1 MNNFLATLFLLF
13 GLLCIA
19 HYPAKKIMIW
29 AINNLEDK
37 KLILSLSL
45 LLFILSVISIYLSTN
60 ISDWNYRA
68 GPLILFI
75 LGIALIL
82 RALAILIFPLQLKKA
97 LQYILKKIPV
107 FTTTLS
113 GVFLILLSAFTVS
126 RDYIGPFKDL
136 SDCSNSQVLTV
147 YCLASNPEDLALT
160 PDNQSLIV
168 SEFGGIRPY
177 EEPQEGSFSI
187 FDLATSS
194 IKKMPVIMDLN
205 VWGEPQCQRNSK
217 TFGPHG
223 IDLKKRDDGSYQLAV
238 VNHYPTETIE
248 LFELRKDD
256 QWSLIWKGCV
266 NVPTKYYFNDI
277 ALESDGSF
285 YVTHMYPR
293 EISIT
298 AWLNAALFKYATGL
312 VLFWSHNKF
321 EELDFTKAGQ
331 PNGIVKSGNTLYVA
345 NNLSDS
351 ITGYDLVEK
360 KEIAHFPINSPDNL
374 ILHDDSIWVTSLEHE
389 AVDVLSCPS
398 EQCSLPFNVYSLS
411 SEDLKLQKV
420 YSFSKEVMGLPT
432 VALPVD
438 DKIWMGSFRLDRLV
452 NFDK

>member
-1 MNNFLATLFLLF
+1 MNNFLAALFLLF
-13 GLLCIA
+13 GLLSIT
-19 HYPAKKIMIW
+19 HYPGKKIMIW
-29 AINNLEDK
+29 FIDHLENK
-37 KLILSLSL
+37 KLMLSLSL
-45 LLFILSVISIYLSTN
+45 STFILGAISIYLSIN

-68 GPLILFI
+68 GPLILLV

-82 RALAILIFPLQLKKA
+82 RALTILFFPLKIKKG
-97 LQYILKKIPV
+97 LQYIMKNMAV
-107 FTTTLS
+107 FTTTLA
-113 GVFLILLSAFTVS
+113 GVILVLLSVFTVS

-136 SDCSNSQVLTV
+136 SDCNSSQVLTV

-177 EEPQEGSFSI
+177 EEPQKGSFSI
-187 FDLATSS
+187 FDLTTSS
-194 IKKMPVIMDLN
+194 IKEIPVIMDLN
-205 VWGEPQCQRNSK
+205 VWGDPECQRDSD

-223 IDLKKRDDGSYQLAV
+223 IDLNKRIDGSYQLAV

-248 LFELRKDD
+248 FFELRKDD

-293 EISIT
+293 EITIA
-298 AWLNAALFKYATGL
+298 AWLNAALFKYSTGL

-321 EELDFTKAGQ
+321 EELEFTKAGQ

-351 ITGYDLVEK
+351 ITGYDLVEQQ
-360 KEIAHFPINSPDNL
+360 EIAHFHINSPDNL
-374 ILHDDSIWVTSLEHE
+374 ILQDDLIWVTSLEHE

-411 SEDLKLQKV
+411 SQDLKLQKV
-420 YSFSKEVMGLPT
+420 YSFNEDVMGLPT

>member
-1 MNNFLATLFLLF
+1 MNNFLAALFLLF
-13 GLLCIA
+13 GLLSIT
-19 HYPAKKIMIW
+19 HYPGKKIIIW
-29 AINNLEDK
+29 FIDYLENK
-37 KLILSLSL
+37 KLMFSLSLSI
-45 LLFILSVISIYLSTN
+45 FILGAISIYLSIN

-75 LGIALIL
+75 LGILLIL
-82 RALAILIFPLQLKKA
+82 RALTILIFPLQLKKA
-97 LQYILKKIPV
+97 LQYILQNIPV

-113 GVFLILLSAFTVS
+113 GVFLILLSVFTVS

-147 YCLASNPEDLALT
+147 YCITSNPEDLALT

-177 EEPQEGSFSI
+177 EESQEGSFSI
-187 FDLATSS
+187 FDLTTSS
-194 IKKMPVIMDLN
+194 IKEMPIIMGLN
-205 VWGEPQCQRNSK
+205 VWGEPQCQRNSE

-223 IDLKKRDDGSYQLAV
+223 IDLNKRDDGSYQLAV

-248 LFELRKDD
+248 LFELRKND

-266 NVPTKYYFNDI
+266 NVPEKYYFNDI

-293 EISIT
+293 EITIT
-298 AWLNAALFKYATGL
+298 AWLNAALFKYSTGL

-321 EELDFTKAGQ
+321 EELEFTKAGQ

-351 ITGYDLVEK
+351 ITGYDLVEQQ
-360 KEIAHFPINSPDNL
+360 EIAHFHINSPDNL
-374 ILHDDSIWVTSLEHE
+374 ILQDDSIWVTSLEHE

-411 SEDLKLQKV
+411 SQDLKLQKV
-420 YSFSKEVMGLPT
+420 YSFNEDVMGLPT

-438 DKIWMGSFRLDRLV
+438 DKIWMGSCRLDRLV

>member
-1 MNNFLATLFLLF
+1 MNNFLAALFLLF
-13 GLLCIA
+13 GLLSIT
-19 HYPAKKIMIW
+19 HYPGKKIIIW
-29 AINNLEDK
+29 FIDYLENK
-37 KLILSLSL
+37 KLMFSLSLSI
-45 LLFILSVISIYLSTN
+45 FILGAISIYLSIN

-75 LGIALIL
+75 LGILLIL
-82 RALAILIFPLQLKKA
+82 RALTILMFPLQLKKA
-97 LQYILKKIPV
+97 LQYILQNIPV

-113 GVFLILLSAFTVS
+113 GIFLILLSVFTVS

-147 YCLASNPEDLALT
+147 YCITSNPEDLALT

-177 EEPQEGSFSI
+177 EESQEGSFSI
-187 FDLATSS
+187 FDLTTSS
-194 IKKMPVIMDLN
+194 IKEMPIIMGLN
-205 VWGEPQCQRNSK
+205 VWGEPQCQRDSD

-223 IDLKKRDDGSYQLAV
+223 IDLNKRDDGSYQLAV

-248 LFELRKDD
+248 FFELRKDD

-266 NVPTKYYFNDI
+266 NVPEKYYFNDI

-293 EISIT
+293 EITIT
-298 AWLNAALFKYATGL
+298 AWLNAALFKYSTGL

-321 EELDFTKAGQ
+321 EELEFTKAGQ

-351 ITGYDLVEK
+351 ITGYDLVEQQ
-360 KEIAHFPINSPDNL
+360 EIAHFHINSPDNL
-374 ILHDDSIWVTSLEHE
+374 ILQDDSIWVTSLEHE

-411 SEDLKLQKV
+411 SQDLKLQKV
-420 YSFSKEVMGLPT
+420 YSFNEDVMGLPT

>member
-1 MNNFLATLFLLF
+1 MNNFLAALFLLF
-13 GLLCIA
+13 GLLSIT
-19 HYPAKKIMIW
+19 HYPGKKIIIW
-29 AINNLEDK
+29 FIDYLENK
-37 KLILSLSL
+37 KLMFSLSLSI
-45 LLFILSVISIYLSTN
+45 FILGAISIYLSIN

-75 LGIALIL
+75 LGILLIL
-82 RALAILIFPLQLKKA
+82 RALTILIFPLQLKKA
-97 LQYILKKIPV
+97 LQYILQNIPV

-113 GVFLILLSAFTVS
+113 GVFLILLSVFTVS

-147 YCLASNPEDLALT
+147 YCITSNPEDLALT

-177 EEPQEGSFSI
+177 EESQEGSFSI
-187 FDLATSS
+187 FDLTTSS
-194 IKKMPVIMDLN
+194 IKEMPIIIGLN
-205 VWGEPQCQRNSK
+205 VWGEPQCQRNSD

-223 IDLKKRDDGSYQLAV
+223 IDLNKRDDGSYQLAV

-266 NVPTKYYFNDI
+266 NVPEKYYFNDI

-293 EISIT
+293 EITIT
-298 AWLNAALFKYATGL
+298 AWLNAALFKYSTGL

-321 EELDFTKAGQ
+321 EELEFTKSGQ

-351 ITGYDLVEK
+351 ITGYDLVEQQ
-360 KEIAHFPINSPDNL
+360 EIAHFHINSPDNL
-374 ILHDDSIWVTSLEHE
+374 ILQDDSIWVTSLEHE

-411 SEDLKLQKV
+411 SQDLKLQKV
-420 YSFSKEVMGLPT
+420 YSFNEDVMGLPT

>member
-1 MNNFLATLFLLF
+1 MNNFLAALFLLF
-13 GLLCIA
+13 GLLSIT
-19 HYPAKKIMIW
+19 HYPGKKIIIW
-29 AINNLEDK
+29 FIDYLENK
-37 KLILSLSL
+37 KLMFSLSLSI
-45 LLFILSVISIYLSTN
+45 FILGAISIYLSIN

-75 LGIALIL
+75 LGILLIL
-82 RALAILIFPLQLKKA
+82 RALTILIFPLQLKKA
-97 LQYILKKIPV
+97 LQYILQNIPV

-113 GVFLILLSAFTVS
+113 GIFLILLSVFTVS

-147 YCLASNPEDLALT
+147 YCITSNPEDLALT

-177 EEPQEGSFSI
+177 EESQEGSFSI
-187 FDLATSS
+187 FDLTTSS
-194 IKKMPVIMDLN
+194 IKEMPIIMGLN
-205 VWGEPQCQRNSK
+205 VWGEPQCQRNSE

-223 IDLKKRDDGSYQLAV
+223 IDLNKRDDGSYQLAV

-248 LFELRKDD
+248 FFELRKDD

-266 NVPTKYYFNDI
+266 NVPEKYYFNDI

-293 EISIT
+293 EITIT
-298 AWLNAALFKYATGL
+298 AWLNAALFKYSTGL

-321 EELDFTKAGQ
+321 EELEFTKAGQ

-351 ITGYDLVEK
+351 ITGYDLVEQQ
-360 KEIAHFPINSPDNL
+360 EIAHFHINSPDNL
-374 ILHDDSIWVTSLEHE
+374 ILQDDSIWVTSLEHE

-411 SEDLKLQKV
+411 SQDLKLQKV
-420 YSFSKEVMGLPT
+420 YSFNEDVMGLPT

>member
-147 YCLASNPEDLALT
+147 YCLASNP
-160 PDNQSLIV
+160 
-168 SEFGGIRPY
+168 
-177 EEPQEGSFSI
+177 
-187 FDLATSS
+187 
-194 IKKMPVIMDLN
+194 
-205 VWGEPQCQRNSK
+205 
-217 TFGPHG
+217 
-223 IDLKKRDDGSYQLAV
+223 
-238 VNHYPTETIE
+238 
-248 LFELRKDD
+248 
-256 QWSLIWKGCV
+256 
-266 NVPTKYYFNDI
+266 
-277 ALESDGSF
+277 
-285 YVTHMYPR
+285 
-293 EISIT
+293 
-298 AWLNAALFKYATGL
+298 
-312 VLFWSHNKF
+312 
-321 EELDFTKAGQ
+321 
-331 PNGIVKSGNTLYVA
+331 
-345 NNLSDS
+345 
-351 ITGYDLVEK
+351 
-360 KEIAHFPINSPDNL
+360 
-374 ILHDDSIWVTSLEHE
+374 
-389 AVDVLSCPS
+389 
-398 EQCSLPFNVYSLS
+398 
-411 SEDLKLQKV
+411 
-420 YSFSKEVMGLPT
+420 
-432 VALPVD
+432 
-438 DKIWMGSFRLDRLV
+438 
-452 NFDK
+452 

>member
-1 MNNFLATLFLLF
+1 MNNFLAALFLLF
-13 GLLCIA
+13 GLLSIT
-19 HYPAKKIMIW
+19 HYPGKKIIIW
-29 AINNLEDK
+29 FIDYLENK
-37 KLILSLSL
+37 KLMFSLSLSI
-45 LLFILSVISIYLSTN
+45 FILGAISIYLSIN

-75 LGIALIL
+75 LGILLIL
-82 RALAILIFPLQLKKA
+82 RALTILMFPLQLKKA
-97 LQYILKKIPV
+97 LQYILQNIPI

-113 GVFLILLSAFTVS
+113 GVFLILLSVFTVS

-147 YCLASNPEDLALT
+147 YCITSNPEDLALT

-177 EEPQEGSFSI
+177 EESQEGSFSI
-187 FDLATSS
+187 LDLTTSS
-194 IKKMPVIMDLN
+194 IKEIPVIMDLN
-205 VWGEPQCQRNSK
+205 VWGDPQCQRNSD

-223 IDLKKRDDGSYQLAV
+223 IDLNKRDDGSYQLAV

-266 NVPTKYYFNDI
+266 NVPEKYYFNDI

-293 EISIT
+293 EITIT
-298 AWLNAALFKYATGL
+298 AWLNAALFKYSTGL

-321 EELDFTKAGQ
+321 EELEFTKAGQ

-351 ITGYDLVEK
+351 ITGYDLVEQQ
-360 KEIAHFPINSPDNL
+360 EIAHFHINSPDNL
-374 ILHDDSIWVTSLEHE
+374 ILQDDSIWVTSLEHE

-411 SEDLKLQKV
+411 SQDLKLQKV
-420 YSFSKEVMGLPT
+420 YSFNEDVMGLPT

>member
-1 MNNFLATLFLLF
+1 MNNFLAALFLLF
-13 GLLCIA
+13 GLLSIT
-19 HYPAKKIMIW
+19 HYPGKKIIIW
-29 AINNLEDK
+29 FIDYLENK
-37 KLILSLSL
+37 KLMFSLSLSI
-45 LLFILSVISIYLSTN
+45 FILGAISIYLSIN

-75 LGIALIL
+75 LGILLIL
-82 RALAILIFPLQLKKA
+82 RALTILIFPLQLKKA
-97 LQYILKKIPV
+97 LQYILQNIPV

-113 GVFLILLSAFTVS
+113 GVFLILLSVFTVS

-147 YCLASNPEDLALT
+147 YCITSNPEDLALT

-177 EEPQEGSFSI
+177 EESQEGSFSI
-187 FDLATSS
+187 FDLTTSS
-194 IKKMPVIMDLN
+194 IKEMPIIIGLN
-205 VWGEPQCQRNSK
+205 VWGEPQCQRDSD

-223 IDLKKRDDGSYQLAV
+223 IDLNKRDDGSYQLAV

-248 LFELRKDD
+248 FFELRKDD

-266 NVPTKYYFNDI
+266 NVPEKYYFNDI

-293 EISIT
+293 EITIT
-298 AWLNAALFKYATGL
+298 AWLNAALFKYSTGL

-321 EELDFTKAGQ
+321 EELEFTKAGQ

-351 ITGYDLVEK
+351 ITGYDLVEQQ
-360 KEIAHFPINSPDNL
+360 EIAHFHINSPDNL
-374 ILHDDSIWVTSLEHE
+374 ILQDDSIWVTSLEHE

-411 SEDLKLQKV
+411 SQDLKLQKV
-420 YSFSKEVMGLPT
+420 YSFNEDVMGLPT

>member
-1 MNNFLATLFLLF
+1 MNNFLAALFLLF
-13 GLLCIA
+13 GLLSIT
-19 HYPAKKIMIW
+19 HYPGKKIIIW
-29 AINNLEDK
+29 FIDYLENK
-37 KLILSLSL
+37 KLMFSLSLSI
-45 LLFILSVISIYLSTN
+45 FILGAISIYLSIN

-75 LGIALIL
+75 LGILLIL
-82 RALAILIFPLQLKKA
+82 RALTILMFPLQLKKA
-97 LQYILKKIPV
+97 LQYILQNIPV

-113 GVFLILLSAFTVS
+113 GVFLILLSVFTVS

-147 YCLASNPEDLALT
+147 YCITSNPEDLALT

-177 EEPQEGSFSI
+177 EESQEGSFSI
-187 FDLATSS
+187 LDLTTSS
-194 IKKMPVIMDLN
+194 IKEMPVIMDLN
-205 VWGEPQCQRNSK
+205 VWGDPQCQRNSD

-223 IDLKKRDDGSYQLAV
+223 IDLNKRDDGSYQLAV

-248 LFELRKDD
+248 LFELRKND

-266 NVPTKYYFNDI
+266 NVPEKYYFNDI

-293 EISIT
+293 EITIT
-298 AWLNAALFKYATGL
+298 AWLNAALFKYSTGL

-321 EELDFTKAGQ
+321 EELEFTKAGQ

-351 ITGYDLVEK
+351 ITGYDLVEQQ
-360 KEIAHFPINSPDNL
+360 EIAHFHINSPDNL
-374 ILHDDSIWVTSLEHE
+374 ILQDDSIWVTSLEHE

-411 SEDLKLQKV
+411 SQDLKLQKV
-420 YSFSKEVMGLPT
+420 YSFNEDVMGLPT

>member
-1 MNNFLATLFLLF
+1 MNNFLAIIFLFL
-13 GLLCIA
+13 GLLCIT
-19 HYPAKKIMIW
+19 HYPGKKIMIW
-29 AINNLEDK
+29 FIDHLENK
-37 KLILSLSL
+37 KLMLSLSL
-45 LLFILSVISIYLSTN
+45 STFILGAISIYLSIN

-68 GPLILFI
+68 GPLILLV

-82 RALAILIFPLQLKKA
+82 RALTILFFPLKIKKG
-97 LQYILKKIPV
+97 LQYIMKNMAV
-107 FTTTLS
+107 FTTTLA
-113 GVFLILLSAFTVS
+113 GVILVLLSVFTVS

-147 YCLASNPEDLALT
+147 YCITSNPEDLALT

-177 EEPQEGSFSI
+177 EESQEGSFSI
-187 FDLATSS
+187 FDLTTSS
-194 IKKMPVIMDLN
+194 IKEIPVIMDLN
-205 VWGEPQCQRNSK
+205 VWGDPQCQRNSE

-223 IDLKKRDDGSYQLAV
+223 IDLNKRDDGSYQLAV

-248 LFELRKDD
+248 LFELRKDE

-293 EISIT
+293 EITIA
-298 AWLNAALFKYATGL
+298 AWLNAALFKYSTGL

-321 EELDFTKAGQ
+321 EELEFTKAGQ

-351 ITGYDLVEK
+351 ITGYDLVEQQ
-360 KEIAHFPINSPDNL
+360 EIAHFHINSPDNL
-374 ILHDDSIWVTSLEHE
+374 ILQDDLIWVTSLEHE

-411 SEDLKLQKV
+411 SQDLKLQKV
-420 YSFSKEVMGLPT
+420 YSFNEDVMGLPT

>member
-1 MNNFLATLFLLF
+1 MNNFLAALFLLF
-13 GLLCIA
+13 GLLSIT
-19 HYPAKKIMIW
+19 HYPGKKIIIW
-29 AINNLEDK
+29 FIDYLENK
-37 KLILSLSL
+37 KLMFSLSLSI
-45 LLFILSVISIYLSTN
+45 FILGAISIYLSIN

-75 LGIALIL
+75 LGILLIL
-82 RALAILIFPLQLKKA
+82 RALTILMFPLQLKKA
-97 LQYILKKIPV
+97 LQYILQNIPV

-113 GVFLILLSAFTVS
+113 GVFLILLSVFTVS

-147 YCLASNPEDLALT
+147 YCITSNPEDLALT

-177 EEPQEGSFSI
+177 EESQEGSFSI
-187 FDLATSS
+187 LDLTTSS
-194 IKKMPVIMDLN
+194 IKEMPIIMGLN
-205 VWGEPQCQRNSK
+205 VWGEPQCQRNSE

-223 IDLKKRDDGSYQLAV
+223 IDLNKRDDGSYQLAV

-248 LFELRKDD
+248 FFELRKDD

-266 NVPTKYYFNDI
+266 NVPEKYYFNDI

-293 EISIT
+293 EITIT
-298 AWLNAALFKYATGL
+298 AWLNAALFKYSTGL

-321 EELDFTKAGQ
+321 EELEFTKAGQ

-351 ITGYDLVEK
+351 ITGYDLVEQQ
-360 KEIAHFPINSPDNL
+360 EIAHFHINSPDNL
-374 ILHDDSIWVTSLEHE
+374 ILQDDSIWVTSLEHE

-411 SEDLKLQKV
+411 SQDLKLQKV
-420 YSFSKEVMGLPT
+420 YSFNEDVMGLPT

>member
-1 MNNFLATLFLLF
+1 MNNFLAALFLLF
-13 GLLCIA
+13 GLLSIT
-19 HYPAKKIMIW
+19 HYPGKKIIIW
-29 AINNLEDK
+29 FIDYLENK
-37 KLILSLSL
+37 KLMFSLSLSI
-45 LLFILSVISIYLSTN
+45 FILGAISIYLSIN

-75 LGIALIL
+75 LGILLIL
-82 RALAILIFPLQLKKA
+82 RALTILIFPLQLKKA
-97 LQYILKKIPV
+97 LQYILQNIPV

-113 GVFLILLSAFTVS
+113 GVFLILLSVFTVS

-147 YCLASNPEDLALT
+147 YCITSNPEDLALT

-177 EEPQEGSFSI
+177 EESQEGSFSI
-187 FDLATSS
+187 FDLTTSS
-194 IKKMPVIMDLN
+194 IKEMPIIMGLN
-205 VWGEPQCQRNSK
+205 VWGKPQCQRDSD

-223 IDLKKRDDGSYQLAV
+223 IDLNKRDDGSYQLAV

-248 LFELRKDD
+248 FFELRKDD

-266 NVPTKYYFNDI
+266 NVPEKYYFNDI

-293 EISIT
+293 EITIT
-298 AWLNAALFKYATGL
+298 AWLNAALFKYSTGL

-321 EELDFTKAGQ
+321 EELEFTKAGQ

-351 ITGYDLVEK
+351 ITGYDLVEQQ
-360 KEIAHFPINSPDNL
+360 EIAHFHINSPDNL
-374 ILHDDSIWVTSLEHE
+374 ILQDDSIWVTSLEHE

-411 SEDLKLQKV
+411 SQDLKLQKV
-420 YSFSKEVMGLPT
+420 YSFNEDVMGLPT

>member
-1 MNNFLATLFLLF
+1 MNNFLAALFLLF
-13 GLLCIA
+13 GLLSIT
-19 HYPAKKIMIW
+19 HYPGKKIIIW
-29 AINNLEDK
+29 FIEYLENK
-37 KLILSLSL
+37 KLMFSLSLSI
-45 LLFILSVISIYLSTN
+45 FILGAISIYLSIN

-68 GPLILFI
+68 GPLIFFI
-75 LGIALIL
+75 LGILLIL
-82 RALAILIFPLQLKKA
+82 RALTILIFPLQLKKA
-97 LQYILKKIPV
+97 LQYILQNIPV

-113 GVFLILLSAFTVS
+113 GVFLILLSVFTVS

-147 YCLASNPEDLALT
+147 YCITSNPEDLALT

-177 EEPQEGSFSI
+177 EESQEGSFSI
-187 FDLATSS
+187 FDLTTSS
-194 IKKMPVIMDLN
+194 IKEMPMIMGLN
-205 VWGEPQCQRNSK
+205 VWGEPQCQRDSD

-223 IDLKKRDDGSYQLAV
+223 IDLNKRDDGSYQLAV

-248 LFELRKDD
+248 FFELRKDD

-266 NVPTKYYFNDI
+266 NVPEKYYFNDI

-293 EISIT
+293 EITIT
-298 AWLNAALFKYATGL
+298 AWLNAALFKYSTGL

-321 EELDFTKAGQ
+321 EELEFTKAGQ

-351 ITGYDLVEK
+351 ITGYDLVEQQ
-360 KEIAHFPINSPDNL
+360 EIAHFHINSPDNL
-374 ILHDDSIWVTSLEHE
+374 ILQDDSIWVTSLEHE

-411 SEDLKLQKV
+411 SQDLKLQKV
-420 YSFSKEVMGLPT
+420 YSFNEDVMGLPT

>member
-1 MNNFLATLFLLF
+1 MNNFLAALFLLF
-13 GLLCIA
+13 GLLSIT
-19 HYPAKKIMIW
+19 HYPGKKIIIW
-29 AINNLEDK
+29 FINYLENK
-37 KLILSLSL
+37 KLMFSLSLSI
-45 LLFILSVISIYLSTN
+45 FILGAISIYLSIN

-68 GPLILFI
+68 GHLILFI
-75 LGIALIL
+75 LGILLIL
-82 RALAILIFPLQLKKA
+82 RALTILMFPLQLKKA
-97 LQYILKKIPV
+97 LQYILQNIPV

-113 GVFLILLSAFTVS
+113 GVFLILLSVFTVS

-147 YCLASNPEDLALT
+147 YCITSNPEDLALT

-177 EEPQEGSFSI
+177 EESQEGSFSI
-187 FDLATSS
+187 LDLTTSS
-194 IKKMPVIMDLN
+194 IKEMPVIMDLN
-205 VWGEPQCQRNSK
+205 VWGDPQCQRNSD

-223 IDLKKRDDGSYQLAV
+223 IDLNKRDDGSYQLAV

-248 LFELRKDD
+248 LFELRKND

-266 NVPTKYYFNDI
+266 NVPEKYYFNDI

-293 EISIT
+293 EITIP
-298 AWLNAALFKYATGL
+298 AWLNAALFKYSTGL

-321 EELDFTKAGQ
+321 EELEFTKAGQ

-351 ITGYDLVEK
+351 ITGYDLVEQQ
-360 KEIAHFPINSPDNL
+360 EIAHFHINSPDNL
-374 ILHDDSIWVTSLEHE
+374 ILQDDSIWVTSLEHE

-411 SEDLKLQKV
+411 SQDLKLQKV
-420 YSFSKEVMGLPT
+420 YSFNEDVMGLPT

>member
-1 MNNFLATLFLLF
+1 MNNFLAALFLLF
-13 GLLCIA
+13 GLLSIT
-19 HYPAKKIMIW
+19 HYPGKKIIIW
-29 AINNLEDK
+29 FIDYLENK
-37 KLILSLSL
+37 KLMFSLSLSI
-45 LLFILSVISIYLSTN
+45 FILGAISIYLSIN

-75 LGIALIL
+75 LGILLIL
-82 RALAILIFPLQLKKA
+82 RALTILIFPLQLKKA
-97 LQYILKKIPV
+97 LQYILQNIPV

-113 GVFLILLSAFTVS
+113 GVFLILLSVFTVS

-147 YCLASNPEDLALT
+147 YCITSNPEDLALT

-177 EEPQEGSFSI
+177 EESQEGSFSI
-187 FDLATSS
+187 FDLTTSS
-194 IKKMPVIMDLN
+194 IKEMPIIMGLN
-205 VWGEPQCQRNSK
+205 VWGEPQCQRNSE

-223 IDLKKRDDGSYQLAV
+223 IDLNKRDDGSYQLAV

-248 LFELRKDD
+248 FFELRKDD

-266 NVPTKYYFNDI
+266 NVPEKYYFNDI

-293 EISIT
+293 EITIT
-298 AWLNAALFKYATGL
+298 AWLNAALFKYSTGL

-321 EELDFTKAGQ
+321 EELEFTKAGQ

-351 ITGYDLVEK
+351 ITGYDLVEQQ
-360 KEIAHFPINSPDNL
+360 EIAHFHINSPDNL
-374 ILHDDSIWVTSLEHE
+374 ILQDDSIWVTSLEHE

-411 SEDLKLQKV
+411 SQDLKLQKV
-420 YSFSKEVMGLPT
+420 YSFNEDVMGLPT